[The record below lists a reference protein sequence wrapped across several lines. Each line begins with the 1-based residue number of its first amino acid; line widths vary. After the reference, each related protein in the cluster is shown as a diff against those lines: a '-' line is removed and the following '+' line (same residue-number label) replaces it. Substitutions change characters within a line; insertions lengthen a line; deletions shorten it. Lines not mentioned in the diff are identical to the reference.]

1 MEQLTYA
8 LDRAEPAEL
17 AFQILFISLIAQTR
31 DDQRLERIATN
42 VGVRM
47 RVV

>member
-1 MEQLTYA
+1 MRQLTYA
-8 LDRAEPAEL
+8 LDRAEPAKFAL
-17 AFQILFISLIAQTR
+17 QILLISLIAQTR